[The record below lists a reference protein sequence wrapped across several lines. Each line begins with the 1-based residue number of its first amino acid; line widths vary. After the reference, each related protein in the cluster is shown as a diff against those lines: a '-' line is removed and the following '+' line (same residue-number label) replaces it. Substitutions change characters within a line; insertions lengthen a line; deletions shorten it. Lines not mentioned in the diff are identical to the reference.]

1 VRNFFYASASTEIYT
16 DFKTGLWISRKS
28 SPTPE
33 LLCYTGVDPSKF
45 PPFTGAN
52 AHPRFLAD
60 GKTVIFSGAMTGSG
74 EVYRVEL

>member
-1 VRNFFYASASTEIYT
+1 MSRQGSA
-16 DFKTGLWISRKS
+16 K
-28 SPTPE
+28 PE

-52 AHPRFLAD
+52 AHPRFLPD
-60 GKTVIFSGAMTGSG
+60 GKTIVFSAAMTGSG